1 MEIITTHVN
10 ADFDAFAS
18 MVAAKKLYPDALVV
32 FPGSREKNLRDF
44 FMESTLYI
52 LSIERVKDLD
62 FAKVKKLIL
71 VDTRQRSRIGKFSE
85 LCDSDKVDVHVYDHH
100 PDSEEDIRGK
110 VEIVRRVGSTVT
122 LFVKLFQER
131 GIEVNAE
138 EATVLAL
145 GIYEDTGSFTFSS
158 TTPEDMNAAE
168 WLLRRGANLNIVAN
182 MMTSDLTK
190 DQIDILHQFIE
201 ESEVFNFGNMDAIIA
216 TASAEEYVG
225 DLAILVHKFKEM
237 ENYDIVIALVQ
248 MEDRIHLIAR
258 SSVEEVNVGEIA
270 SDFGGGGHPTAAS
283 ATIRDLSLFEVKDRV
298 LNVLRTRVH
307 PKQNASDIMSRPVVT
322 VGPDQTIEDASELL
336 SRYQISSL
344 PVEKNESVIGILH
357 RQAVEKA
364 RHHGLENHPVSD
376 FMNPG
381 VVFVTPGDSI
391 DRALRITV
399 DGRHRLVPVID
410 DGHMVGV
417 ISRSDLLEH
426 LKLPRTSDSTSP
438 EDFPMGRER
447 RKSVKKLLDERT
459 PQTVL
464 DILKKAGQ
472 IADSMDYE
480 AYLVGGAVRDLLL
493 RNYNLDIDVVVE
505 GDGILFARALAE
517 SYVNCRVR
525 SHEKFG
531 TAVMLF
537 ENGFKM
543 DVATARHEYYES
555 PGALPQVEISSIKR
569 DLYRRDFT
577 MNTLAVSLNPMRWG
591 YLIDFFG
598 GVRDIK
604 DRALR
609 VLHNLAFVED
619 PTRILRAIRFASRFN
634 FNISKHTLAL
644 IKGALK
650 MKIFDRVEGKR
661 ILNELVHIL
670 DERNPTPAIGQ
681 MSTLGVLAGLCPG
694 LIFNQKISDLVD
706 AVSGVLSWWK
716 YLFLTEKTQAW
727 KVYFM
732 ALTNSLDDRAIESFA
747 QRLSVPSPTAKE
759 FTKERRELRW
769 ILNLLDRGKLSKPS
783 EIFSVLSKLSM
794 ESLLFM
800 MAKAGREPIRRA
812 ISEFIITMRHVRPMM
827 TGRDLKEM
835 GYEPGP
841 IFSSILNSLR
851 GARLDGFVKNLDDE
865 KKFVKTFFPKTEP
878 TVIAKA
884 TKN

>member
-62 FAKVKKLIL
+62 FTKVKRLIL
-71 VDTRQRSRIGKFSE
+71 VDTRQRSRIGRFSE
-85 LCDSDKVDVHVYDHH
+85 LVDSDQVEVHLYDHH
-100 PDSEEDIRGK
+100 PNSDDDIHGN
-110 VEIVRRVGSTVT
+110 VEVIERVGSTVT
-122 LFVKLFQER
+122 VFVNLFRQKKIQ
-131 GIEVNAE
+131 VNAE

-158 TTPEDMNAAE
+158 TTPKDLRAAE

-201 ESEVFNFGNMDAIIA
+201 GSEVFNFGNVEAIIA
-216 TASAEEYVG
+216 TANAEGYVG

-237 ENYDIVIALVQ
+237 ENYDVVIAIVL

-258 SSVEEVNVGEIA
+258 SNVQELNVGEIA
-270 SDFGGGGHPTAAS
+270 VEFGGGGHPTAAS

-298 LNVLRTRVH
+298 LNALRSRAH
-307 PKQNASDIMSRPVVT
+307 PKHKASEIMSRPVIT
-322 VGPDQTIEDASELL
+322 IAPEQTIEEAAELL

-344 PVEKNESVIGILH
+344 PVEHNQSVVGILH
-357 RQAVEKA
+357 RYAVDRAK
-364 RHHGLENHPVSD
+364 HHGLQDHPVSD

-381 VVFVTPGDSI
+381 VVFVTPDESI
-391 DRALRITV
+391 DQVLRITV

-410 DGHMVGV
+410 EGQMVGV

-426 LKLPRTSDSTSP
+426 LKLPKASDSSSP
-438 EDFPMGRER
+438 EDFSGGRER
-447 RKSVKKLLDERT
+447 RKSVKKLLEERT
-459 PQTVL
+459 PRRVF

-472 IADSMDYE
+472 VAANLHYE
-480 AYLVGGAVRDLLL
+480 VFLVGGAVRDLLL
-493 RNYNLDIDVVVE
+493 RNYNLDIDLVVE
-505 GDGILFARALAE
+505 GDGILFARALAD
-517 SYVNCRVR
+517 SYQNCRVR

-537 ENGFKM
+537 EDGFKM
-543 DVATARHEYYES
+543 DVATARYEYYES
-555 PGALPQVEISSIKR
+555 PGALPQVETSSIKR

-577 MNTLAVSLNPMRWG
+577 INTLAVCLNPVHWG
-591 YLIDFFG
+591 ELIDFFG

-604 DRALR
+604 ERVIR

-619 PTRILRAIRFASRFN
+619 PTRILRAIRFASRFGLA
-634 FNISKHTLAL
+634 IGKHTLTL

-650 MKIFDRVEGKR
+650 IQILERVEGKR
-661 ILNELVHIL
+661 LFNELLHIL
-670 DERNPTPAIGQ
+670 DERNPSPALEQ
-681 MSTLGVLAGLCPG
+681 MSTLGVLNALCPG
-694 LIFNQKISDLVD
+694 LVFNQKISTLVD
-706 AVSGVLSWWK
+706 SVSGVLSWWK
-716 YLFLTEKTQAW
+716 YLFLAQKIESWT
-727 KVYFM
+727 VYFL
-732 ALTNSLDDRAIESFA
+732 ALTDSLDEQSLISFA
-747 QRLSVPSPTAKE
+747 ERLSVPAPNTQHL
-759 FTKERRELRW
+759 TKERRELRW
-769 ILNLLDRGKLSKPS
+769 ILSLLEREKIGKPS
-783 EIFSVLSKLSM
+783 EIYSVLSKLSM

-800 MAKAGREPIRRA
+800 MGKAGHETTRRA
-812 ISEFIITMRHVRPMM
+812 ISEFITKLRHVRPLMS
-827 TGRDLKEM
+827 GRNLKEM

-841 IFSSILNSLR
+841 IFSAILNSLR
-851 GARLDGFVKNLDDE
+851 EARLDGFVKNLDE
-865 KKFVKTFFPKTEP
+865 ERKFVTTFFPLERRTASKN
-878 TVIAKA
+878 VAK
-884 TKN
+884 N